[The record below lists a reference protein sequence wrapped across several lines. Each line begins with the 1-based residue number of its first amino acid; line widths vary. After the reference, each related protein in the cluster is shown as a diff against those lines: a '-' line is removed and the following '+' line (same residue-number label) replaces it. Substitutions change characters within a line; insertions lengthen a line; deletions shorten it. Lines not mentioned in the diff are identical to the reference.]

1 MREDLRKSHDKLDE
15 EREYSNRVRTE
26 REDLRA
32 KVKTQNEELLCLEEK
47 CRDQTSTIQKLEKQ
61 VDEHI
66 RGNQHRDAL
75 VKKDTTAALQ
85 GQLEKRLRA
94 FIGDLD
100 VVFKASGYV
109 FDPAATSDSG
119 SEDEK
124 SVQKPTEDAAPTIPE
139 TVASSQC
146 GSSGETTCVQ

>member
-1 MREDLRKSHDKLDE
+1 MKNCFALKK
-15 EREYSNRVRTE
+15 
-26 REDLRA
+26 
-32 KVKTQNEELLCLEEK
+32 KG
-47 CRDQTSTIQKLEKQ
+47 RDQTSTIQELEKQ

-124 SVQKPTEDAAPTIPE
+124 SMQKPTEDAAPTIPE